1 MTREQDSA
9 ATPTPAGRVL
19 SLDILRGITIAG
31 MIVVNDPG
39 SWSHVYPPALHADWH
54 GATPTDL
61 VFPFFLFIVGVS
73 ITLSMGR
80 RKEDG
85 HSIARMAGKVVLRTI
100 VIFAIGIF
108 LTLFPSF
115 NFGEIRYPGVLQ
127 RIALVYGACGLI
139 FLSTGP
145 RTQVIL
151 ASVLL
156 IGYCAAMQL
165 VPVPVDDTIRGAF
178 QTRHVQAQAGKIRVD
193 PVSLRVDTDS
203 RPEYIEANLQ
213 PGINLAA
220 WVDRNFVPG
229 RLWQKTWDPE
239 GLLSTLPAIA
249 HGIIGMLI
257 GTWLRFRPAPHDKCI
272 HLLAAGFG
280 MLLAGVVWSW
290 SFPLNKNLWSSS
302 FVLYSCGL
310 ASLSLG
316 FLFWIVDIHKKTQW
330 AYPFKVFGANA
341 IAAFV
346 LASLLARVFSWPIGE
361 WELKPWFMDTFSA
374 IMPLKAASLAY
385 ALIFTAVIYLIVWRM
400 YKAKIFIRV

>member
-1 MTREQDSA
+1 MTHDGETTQ
-9 ATPTPAGRVL
+9 TPASTGRVL
-19 SLDILRGITIAG
+19 SLDILRGVTIVG

-39 SWSHVYPPALHADWH
+39 SWSHVYAPALHADWH

-80 RKEDG
+80 RKEEG
-85 HSIARMAGKVVLRTI
+85 HSIVKMAGKVVLRTI

-108 LTLFPSF
+108 LTLFPGF
-115 NFGEIRYPGVLQ
+115 DFGEIRYPGVLQ

-139 FLSTGP
+139 FLVTGP
-145 RTQVIL
+145 KLHVIL

-156 IGYCAAMQL
+156 VGYCAVMQL
-165 VPVPVDDTIRGAF
+165 VPVPVDETIRGAF
-178 QTRHVQAQAGKIRVD
+178 QTNHVQAQAGEISVD
-193 PVSLRVDTDS
+193 PVVQQVDEELQPV
-203 RPEYIEANLQ
+203 RIQANLQ

-257 GTWLRFRPAPHDKCI
+257 GTWLRRRPAPEDKCI
-272 HLLAAGFG
+272 HLMAAGFG

-316 FLFWIVDIHKKTQW
+316 FLFWIVDIHQKTRW

-346 LASLLARVFSWPIGE
+346 LASLLARVFSWPIGQ
-361 WELKPWFMDTFSA
+361 WQLGPWFMDTFSA

-385 ALIFTAVIYLIVWRM
+385 ALAFTAVIYLIVWPM